1 MNKKEVQKRVSQ
13 NGIALPLDKFSW
25 DEKTKTFSS
34 KEYDLVIDFNDQSDC
49 TFNTGSGCT
58 FSTWSDCTFKTGSD
72 CTFKTGSS
80 CTFKTRSDCTFKTG
94 SGCTFKTWS
103 GCTFNTGSGC
113 TFNTWEDCT
122 FNGLTFPP
130 LRFNGSR
137 YFIEYL
143 KPGWIKSGCIEKPLV
158 WWQENITRCAEEN
171 GYTTTQVTEYE
182 LYIKLLS
189 IWMKENGLDKADQK
203 GQ

>member
-72 CTFKTGSS
+72 CTFNAE
-80 CTFKTRSDCTFKTG
+80 
-94 SGCTFKTWS
+94 S
-103 GCTFNTGSGC
+103 GCTFNTGD
-113 TFNTWEDCT
+113 DCT